1 MSFFL
6 NFNYYITFSYI
17 EYSSVLNYI
26 CCTVI
31 SGKKESIFIYTFRS
45 EVFWHF
51 SESKFTFLCLYFAI
65 YVVHGFT
72 SWFINSDNSFEFYYF
87 NNVLCLLEG

>member
-45 EVFWHF
+45 EVF
-51 SESKFTFLCLYFAI
+51 
-65 YVVHGFT
+65 
-72 SWFINSDNSFEFYYF
+72 
-87 NNVLCLLEG
+87 